1 MNKQPYEAL
10 APTRKA
16 SILAYMCNELLYC
29 RNVVREIEGNIDVI
43 AKFKSDRWAL
53 EGKLRQ

>member
-1 MNKQPYEAL
+1 MPYEAL
-10 APTRKA
+10 PPSRKA

-53 EGKLRQ
+53 EGKIRQ